1 MSPRPPR
8 TGFVAT
14 GPGFYV
20 WEETRRAAFQ
30 AARDLSPPSAGA
42 PRVVPAAQARSKP
55 HRRERAPS
63 DA

>member
-1 MSPRPPR
+1 MNPRSPR

-42 PRVVPAAQARSKP
+42 PRVLPAASAKPQPRRRGRTPERS
-55 HRRERAPS
+55 
-63 DA
+63 

>member
-1 MSPRPPR
+1 MSSQRI
-8 TGFVAT
+8 GFVAT

-42 PRVVPAAQARSKP
+42 PRVVPAGSEKP
-55 HRRERAPS
+55 RPRCHRRPS
-63 DA
+63 SGS